1 MPEYGINSRVES
13 DTEVTLEKILVSPIN
28 QVYDMFSDKNHLEHF
43 WAPHGWELIHSTL
56 EFKEDGEWFYG
67 LRRLGGNPKVASV
80 EKWGLSEFKEL
91 KEPYVI
97 ETVDYR
103 TDEKGEII
111 RELPASKTRLEFKEL
126 DDERTIMVG
135 HKVYN
140 SPEDLNQ
147 LINEGLKEEIAERW
161 DRLSQYLVEK
171 NEI

>member
-1 MPEYGINSRVES
+1 MFPEARY
-13 DTEVTLEKILVSPIN
+13 
-28 QVYDMFSDKNHLEHF
+28 FSADVVH
-43 WAPHGWELIHSTL
+43 
-56 EFKEDGEWFYG
+56 G
-67 LRRLGGNPKVASV
+67 LRSIEGNPKVASV
-80 EKWGLSEFKEL
+80 EKWGLSEFKKL

-97 ETVDYR
+97 ETVDYI
-103 TDEKGEII
+103 TDEKGEIN

-140 SPEDLNQ
+140 SAEELNQ

-161 DRLSQYLVEK
+161 DRLSQYLVGK